1 MGKEFPLYQK
11 DRDLCFSDLEII
23 GDDIDQTQERGRRK
37 IQGEIGEEMAPL
49 GHRKARDL
57 PHPAQGQP
65 LQSCTV
71 HLPQDSS
78 TVNSRKNLA
87 ISTIQLSSSITIR
100 PPEPIMEPSAI
111 KLS

>member
-1 MGKEFPLYQK
+1 MSASFQMGKEFPLYQK

-37 IQGEIGEEMAPL
+37 LQGERGEEMAPL

-65 LQSCTV
+65 LESCKTV
-71 HLPQDSS
+71 SKF
-78 TVNSRKNLA
+78 VNGKRK
-87 ISTIQLSSSITIR
+87 
-100 PPEPIMEPSAI
+100 EF
-111 KLS
+111 